1 MEELTKIELIE
12 LLYQR
17 IEEEHQELLNHT
29 SIDPNKLSMNEI
41 IWKEYKLGK
50 IDGYLSVIKLLQCNM
65 E

>member
-17 IEEEHQELLNHT
+17 IEEEHQQLLNHT

>member
-17 IEEEHQELLNHT
+17 IEEQHQDLLNYT
-29 SIDPNKLSMNEI
+29 SIDSNKLSMNDLM
-41 IWKEYKLGK
+41 WKNKKLGK

>member
-17 IEEEHQELLNHT
+17 IEEEHQEILNHT
-29 SIDPNKLSMNEI
+29 SIDPNKLCMNEI